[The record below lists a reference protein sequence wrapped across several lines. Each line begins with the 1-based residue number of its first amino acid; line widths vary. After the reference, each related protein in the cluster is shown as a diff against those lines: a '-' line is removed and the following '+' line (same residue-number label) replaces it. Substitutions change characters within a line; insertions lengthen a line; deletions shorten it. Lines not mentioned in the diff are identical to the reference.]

1 MTTDYR
7 GIVTRRA
14 AEIGTNEGKPG
25 STAACLQSVEELI
38 WLAPFID
45 RLKPKVI
52 LEIGIYKGG
61 WQWVMCPFY
70 EKGASIIGIDSM
82 QRHQQDNGEAELDE
96 MLARLKVEGH
106 TTEMFRGRSNDE
118 KVQDAVHAF
127 IDGITGNVG
136 PVVDLLHIDGAH
148 DYFTAAADFY
158 FYSRFVRRGG
168 LVVLHDIATQTSQ
181 MNVKQ
186 LWDEIKL
193 KAVTCGSVTYE
204 TCVEAG
210 IGVVMI

>member
-45 RLKPKVI
+45 RLKPEVI

-70 EKGASIIGIDSM
+70 IEGAAIIGIDSM
-82 QRHQQDNGEAELDE
+82 LRHKRDGGKGELLTQLECLD
-96 MLARLKVEGH
+96 KCGFK
-106 TTEMFRGRSNDE
+106 TGMFFGRSDDE
-118 KVQDAVHAF
+118 QIRNEVDKALLWF
-127 IDGITGNVG
+127 ERL
-136 PVVDLLHIDGAH
+136 VDLLHIDGAH
-148 DYFTAAADFY
+148 DYTSARADWDY
-158 FYSRFVRRGG
+158 YSKLVRPGG

-181 MNVKQ
+181 MNVKRV
-186 LWDEIKL
+186 WEEIKAENPDKKTHEICL
-193 KAVTCGSVTYE
+193 D
-204 TCVEAG
+204 AG
-210 IGVVMI
+210 IGVVVI

>member
-45 RLKPKVI
+45 RLKPKVV

-70 EKGASIIGIDSM
+70 AEGARIAGIDSKI
-82 QRHQQDNGEAELDE
+82 RHKQDNGEDELTT
-96 MLARLKVEGH
+96 MLRKIEKLGFFLWDI
-106 TTEMFRGRSNDE
+106 TGRSDDLGVRG
-118 KVQDAVHAF
+118 KVSVRAD
-127 IDGITGNVG
+127 I
-136 PVVDLLHIDGAH
+136 DLLHIDGAH
-148 DYFTAAADFY
+148 DYKSARADWDY
-158 FYSRFVRRGG
+158 YSKLVRPGG

-186 LWDEIKL
+186 VWEEIKAENPD
-193 KAVTCGSVTYE
+193 KKTHE
-204 TCVEAG
+204 ICVEAG
-210 IGVVMI
+210 IGVVVI